1 MRTKTRP
8 TVPTLKL
15 VTLLLIAAAAALP
28 AAAQAKAWSD
38 IKYPALPDFP
48 IPKPQVVDLPN
59 GMKVFLLEDRE
70 LPLVSVTALV
80 RAGANWEPADKT
92 GLAFLTG
99 SVQRTGGTATM
110 TGDQIDDFLA
120 ARAASVE
127 TFIGDD
133 AGSASMDCL
142 KQDFDAVL
150 PIFADVLRR
159 PAFAQDKLD
168 VAKVQANAGI
178 ARRNDN
184 VGGITSREITRLV
197 YGADS
202 PLARQTEY
210 ATIAAITRDDLVAF
224 HGKYYHP
231 NNVYLGVVGDF
242 DAKEMLAKLQKAFG
256 DWPKGPAFDG
266 GPVPYRKTPNPGLYF
281 VEKSDVN
288 QANIVL
294 SHLGIEQKNPD
305 YFAVQVMN
313 EAFGGGFSARL
324 FSNVRSKKGLAY
336 SVRGGLG
343 ADFLYP
349 GTFQAG
355 LQTASS
361 NMSRAID
368 AMKFEINDLIANPPS
383 DEEIKRAKDSILNS
397 FIFNYDSRRKIL
409 AQQMNYAFYGLPAD
423 YLETYRANIEKVT
436 REDVARVAKAYV
448 KPEQLSVLVVGK
460 AADFDKPLAELGAV
474 TTLDIA
480 IPPPPSAGP
489 KVEKSAASLAAGRA
503 TWQRAV
509 QAMTGGKP
517 FAPPALETVASVA
530 LTQPMAMTIK
540 QTSLAVFPDR
550 RRTVQAL
557 PMGEQVIVLDGAGGF
572 IQMGPRSMPLAGE
585 QLERSTKEF
594 ARQLTTLLRYASDP
608 ALEAVA
614 AGQETVD
621 GVAAEVVQVTFR
633 GAETRLWIAPDGRV
647 LKQAHTATNPATRAP
662 GNAEILFSD
671 WRDAGGVKLPFK
683 QVTRFDGQ
691 EAATATIESITLDP
705 KVDPALFAKPAA

>member
-1 MRTKTRP
+1 MRTTTRTP
-8 TVPTLKL
+8 FPALKL
-15 VTLLLIAAAAALP
+15 AAVLLLAAAAILP

-38 IKYPALPDFP
+38 IKYPALPPFP

-70 LPLVSVTALV
+70 LPLISVTAMV
-80 RAGANWEPADKT
+80 RAGANWEPAAKT
-92 GLAFLTG
+92 GLAGLTG
-99 SVQRTGGTATM
+99 SVQRTGGTAKM

-184 VGGITSREITRLV
+184 VGGITSREIAKLV

-202 PLARQTEY
+202 PVARQTEY
-210 ATIAAITRDDLVAF
+210 ATIAAIARQDLVDF
-224 HGKYYHP
+224 HAKYYHP
-231 NNVYLGVVGDF
+231 NNLYLGVVGDF
-242 DAKEMLAKLQKAFG
+242 DSQEMLAKLQAAFG

-266 GPVPYRKTPNPGLYF
+266 GPVPYRTAPNPGLF
-281 VEKSDVN
+281 FIEKSDVN

-294 SHLGIEQKNPD
+294 AELGIEQKNPD
-305 YFAVQVMN
+305 YFPVQVMN

-349 GTFQAG
+349 GMFQAG

-368 AMKFEINDLIANPPS
+368 AMKFEINDLVANPPS
-383 DEEIKRAKDSILNS
+383 DDEIRRAKESILNS

-409 AQQMNYAFYGLPAD
+409 AQQMSYAFYGLPAD

-436 REDVARVAKAYV
+436 REDVARVARKYV
-448 KPEQLSVLVVGK
+448 KPENLSVLVVGK
-460 AADFDKPLAELGAV
+460 AADFDKPLAELGTV
-474 TTLDIA
+474 QTLDIA
-480 IPPPPSAGP
+480 IPPPPATGP
-489 KVEKSAASLAAGRA
+489 KVEKSAASLAAGKA
-503 TWQRAV
+503 AWQRAV

-517 FAPPALETVASVA
+517 FAPAALETVSSIA
-530 LTQPMAMTIK
+530 LTQPMAMTLK

-550 RRTVQAL
+550 RRTVQVL
-557 PMGEQVIVLDGAGGF
+557 PMGEQVTVLDGAGGF
-572 IQMGPRSMPLAGE
+572 VQMGPRSMPLAGE
-585 QLERSTKEF
+585 QLERTTREF
-594 ARQLTTLLRYASDP
+594 ARQLTTLLRYAGDP

-614 AGQETVD
+614 AGKETVD
-621 GVAAEVVQVTFR
+621 GVAAEIVQITFR
-633 GAETRLWIAPDGRV
+633 GAETRLWVGPDGRV
-647 LKQAHTATNPATRAP
+647 LKQAHSAMNPATRAP

-671 WRDAGGVKLPFK
+671 WRETGGVKLPFK

-691 EAATATIESITLDP
+691 EAATATIESVTLDP

>member
-1 MRTKTRP
+1 
-8 TVPTLKL
+8 
-15 VTLLLIAAAAALP
+15 
-28 AAAQAKAWSD
+28 
-38 IKYPALPDFP
+38 
-48 IPKPQVVDLPN
+48 
-59 GMKVFLLEDRE
+59 
-70 LPLVSVTALV
+70 
-80 RAGANWEPADKT
+80 
-92 GLAFLTG
+92 
-99 SVQRTGGTATM
+99 
-110 TGDQIDDFLA
+110 
-120 ARAASVE
+120 
-127 TFIGDD
+127 
-133 AGSASMDCL
+133 
-142 KQDFDAVL
+142 
-150 PIFADVLRR
+150 
-159 PAFAQDKLD
+159 
-168 VAKVQANAGI
+168 
-178 ARRNDN
+178 
-184 VGGITSREITRLV
+184 
-197 YGADS
+197 
-202 PLARQTEY
+202 
-210 ATIAAITRDDLVAF
+210 
-224 HGKYYHP
+224 
-231 NNVYLGVVGDF
+231 
-242 DAKEMLAKLQKAFG
+242 
-256 DWPKGPAFDG
+256 
-266 GPVPYRKTPNPGLYF
+266 
-281 VEKSDVN
+281 
-288 QANIVL
+288 
-294 SHLGIEQKNPD
+294 
-305 YFAVQVMN
+305 
-313 EAFGGGFSARL
+313 
-324 FSNVRSKKGLAY
+324 
-336 SVRGGLG
+336 
-343 ADFLYP
+343 
-349 GTFQAG
+349 
-355 LQTASS
+355 
-361 NMSRAID
+361 
-368 AMKFEINDLIANPPS
+368 
-383 DEEIKRAKDSILNS
+383 
-397 FIFNYDSRRKIL
+397 
-409 AQQMNYAFYGLPAD
+409 MNYAFYGLPAD

-448 KPEQLSVLVVGK
+448 KPEQLAVLVVGK

-489 KVEKSAASLAAGRA
+489 RVEKSAASLAAGRV

-517 FAPPALETVASVA
+517 FAPSALETVASVA

-691 EAATATIESITLDP
+691 EAATATIESVTLDP

>member
-1 MRTKTRP
+1 MSLP
-8 TVPTLKL
+8 ALKL
-15 VTLLLIAAAAALP
+15 AAVLLLAAAAILP

-38 IKYPALPDFP
+38 IKYPALPAFP

-70 LPLVSVTALV
+70 LPLISVTALV
-80 RAGANWEPADKT
+80 RAGANWEPAGKI
-92 GLAFLTG
+92 GLAGLTG
-99 SVQRTGGTATM
+99 SVQRTGGTAKM

-142 KQDFDAVL
+142 GQDFDAVL

-184 VGGITSREITRLV
+184 VGGITGREIAKLV

-202 PLARQTEY
+202 PIARQTEY
-210 ATIAAITRDDLVAF
+210 ATIAAIARQDLVDF
-224 HGKYYHP
+224 HAKYYHP

-242 DAKEMLAKLQKAFG
+242 DSKEMLAKLQAAFG

-266 GPVPYRKTPNPGLYF
+266 AAVPYRTTPNPGLF
-281 VEKSDVN
+281 FIEKSDVN

-294 SHLGIEQKNPD
+294 AELGIEQKNPD
-305 YFAVQVMN
+305 YFPVQVMN

-336 SVRGGLG
+336 SVRGSLG

-349 GTFQAG
+349 GMFQAG

-368 AMKFEINDLIANPPS
+368 AMKFEINDLVANPPS
-383 DEEIKRAKDSILNS
+383 DDEIRRAKESILNS

-409 AQQMNYAFYGLPAD
+409 GQQLSYAFYGLPAD

-436 REDVARVAKAYV
+436 REDVARVAKQYV
-448 KPEQLSVLVVGK
+448 KPENLSVLVVGK
-460 AADFDKPLAELGAV
+460 AADFDKPLAELGTV

-480 IPPPPSAGP
+480 IPPPPAAGP
-489 KVEKSAASLAAGRA
+489 KVEKTAASLAAGKA
-503 TWQRAV
+503 AWQRAV

-517 FAPPALETVASVA
+517 FAPAALETVSSIA
-530 LTQPMAMTIK
+530 LTQPMAMTLK

-550 RRTVQAL
+550 RRTVQVL
-557 PMGEQVIVLDGAGGF
+557 PMGEQVTVLDGAGGF
-572 IQMGPRSMPLAGE
+572 VQMGPRSMPLAGE
-585 QLERSTKEF
+585 QLERTSREF
-594 ARQLTTLLRYASDP
+594 ARQLTTLLRYAGDP
-608 ALEAVA
+608 GLEAVA
-614 AGQETVD
+614 AGKETVD
-621 GVAAEVVQVTFR
+621 GVAAEIVQITYR
-633 GAETRLWIAPDGRV
+633 GAETRLWIGPDGRV
-647 LKQAHTATNPATRAP
+647 IKQAHSTMNPATRAP
-662 GNAEILFSD
+662 GNAEILLSD
-671 WRDAGGVKLPFK
+671 WRETGGVKLPFK

-691 EAATATIESITLDP
+691 EAATATIESVTLDP

>member
-1 MRTKTRP
+1 MRPKTQP
-8 TVPTLKL
+8 TVPVVKL
-15 VTLLLIAAAAALP
+15 AVVLLLAAAAILP
-28 AAAQAKAWSD
+28 AAAQAKAWSE
-38 IKYPALPDFP
+38 IAYPPLPAFP

-70 LPLVSVTALV
+70 LPLISVTAMV
-80 RAGANWEPADKT
+80 RAGSNWEPAEKT
-92 GLAFLTG
+92 GLASLTG

-133 AGSASMDCL
+133 AGSASMDSL

-150 PIFADVLRR
+150 PVFADVLRR
-159 PAFAQDKLD
+159 PVFAQDKLD

-184 VGGITSREITRLV
+184 VGGITSREITKLV

-242 DAKEMLAKLQKAFG
+242 DSKEMLAKLQKAFG

-266 GPVPYRKTPNPGLYF
+266 GPVPYRKTPSPGLYF
-281 VEKSDVN
+281 IEKSDVN

-294 SHLGIEQKNPD
+294 AELGIEQKNPD
-305 YFAVQVMN
+305 YFPVQVMN

-349 GTFQAG
+349 GMFQAG
-355 LQTASS
+355 LQTASP

-383 DEEIKRAKDSILNS
+383 DEEIRRAKESILNS

-409 AQQMNYAFYGLPAD
+409 GQQMNYAFYGLPAD
-423 YLETYRANIEKVT
+423 YLESYRANIEKVT
-436 REDVARVAKAYV
+436 REDVARVAKTYV
-448 KPEQLSVLVVGK
+448 KPEQLAVLVVGK
-460 AADFDKPLAELGAV
+460 AADFDKPLAELGPV

-480 IPPPPSAGP
+480 IPPPPAAGP
-489 KVEKSAASLAAGRA
+489 KVEKSAASLAAGKA
-503 TWQRAV
+503 AWQRAV

-517 FAPPALETVASVA
+517 FAPAALETVSSIA
-530 LTQPMAMTIK
+530 LTQPMAMTLK
-540 QTSLAVFPDR
+540 QTTLAVFPDR
-550 RRTVQAL
+550 RRTVQVL
-557 PMGEQVIVLDGAGGF
+557 PMGEQVSVLDGAGGF
-572 IQMGPRSMPLAGE
+572 VQMGPRSTPMSGE
-585 QLERSTKEF
+585 QLERTSREF
-594 ARQLTTLLRYASDP
+594 ARQLTTLLRYAGDP

-614 AGQETVD
+614 AGKETVD
-621 GVAAEVVQVTFR
+621 GVAAEIVQITFR
-633 GAETRLWIAPDGRV
+633 GAETRLWIGPDGRV
-647 LKQAHTATNPATRAP
+647 IKQAHSAMNPATRAP
-662 GNAEILFSD
+662 ANAEILFSD
-671 WRDAGGVKLPFK
+671 WREAGGVKLPFK

-691 EAATATIESITLDP
+691 EAATATIESVTLDP
-705 KVDPALFAKPAA
+705 KVDPALFEKPAA